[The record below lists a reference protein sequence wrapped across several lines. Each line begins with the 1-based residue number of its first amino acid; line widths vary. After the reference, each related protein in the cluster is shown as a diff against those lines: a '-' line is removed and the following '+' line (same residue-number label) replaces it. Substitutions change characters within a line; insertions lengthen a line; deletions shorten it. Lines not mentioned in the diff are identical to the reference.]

1 MNLQKLTKSIYIS
14 DQITTDDIDKLVTIG
29 IKTIVNNRP
38 DYEENNQPLSKE
50 LEAYANNC
58 GLIYYFIPIIPAQYT
73 PDKIAEFTD
82 VLAKAQTPIAVFCR
96 TGNRSSTLWALSQKE
111 QCDAKYIINQAK
123 LIGFN
128 VEGVFS

>member
-38 DYEENNQPLSKE
+38 DHEENNQPLSKD

-58 GLIYYFIPIIPAQYT
+58 GLIYYFIPI
-73 PDKIAEFTD
+73 KIIVD
-82 VLAKAQTPIAVFCR
+82 ICQH
-96 TGNRSSTLWALSQKE
+96 
-111 QCDAKYIINQAK
+111 YINSIEITK
-123 LIGFN
+123 
-128 VEGVFS
+128 